1 MKIAFLVGNL
11 FQDEEFI
18 YTYYRLKEA
27 GYQVMVATK
36 NKEEVTGKTG
46 HRVKGDIGFDDLKQ
60 ESFDAAYVPGGFS
73 PDYVRRDK
81 NVLQFVRQIF
91 EAGKPI
97 GFFCHGPWVAVS
109 AGILKGKKA
118 TSVSAI
124 KDDVINAGAKWVDEE
139 VVVDG
144 NLITS
149 RKPSDLPAF
158 MREFLKL
165 IGQ

>member
-1 MKIAFLVGNL
+1 MAKIAFLVGNL
-11 FQDEEFI
+11 FQDEELI
-18 YTYYRLKEA
+18 YPYYRLVEA
-27 GYQVMVATK
+27 GHEVVVAT
-36 NKEEVTGKTG
+36 
-46 HRVKGDIGFDDLKQ
+46 DDKQ
-60 ESFDAAYVPGGFS
+60 EVQGKAGHKVAGEISFSELEANDFDAAYVPGGFS

-81 NVLQFVRQIF
+81 TVLQFIRDLDQ
-91 EAGKPI
+91 AKKPV

-109 AGILKGKKA
+109 AGILKKRKA
-118 TSVSAI
+118 TSVGAI
-124 KDDVINAGAKWVDEE
+124 KDDLINAGAKWVDEE

-165 IGQ
+165 LQ

>member
-1 MKIAFLVGNL
+1 MKIVFLVGNL
-11 FQDEEFI
+11 FQDEELI
-18 YTYYRLKEA
+18 YPYYRLLEA
-27 GYQVMVATK
+27 GHQVVVTTK
-36 NKEEVTGKTG
+36 DKEEVVGKAG
-46 HRVKGDIGFDDLKQ
+46 HRVKGNLSFDDLKQ

-73 PDYVRRDK
+73 PDYVRRDL
-81 NVLQFVRQIF
+81 NVLNFVRRLF
-91 EAGKPI
+91 KAGKPV

-124 KDDVINAGAKWVDEE
+124 KDDMVNAGAKWVDEE

-165 IGQ
+165 MT